1 MLLAYWQFPG
11 DALSQ
16 TLRDT
21 GNSLLQ
27 RNNRNA
33 KYHHQTC
40 CIKLG
45 EDTKPGR
52 SCRYTKK
59 SRGVVRIPYRRL
71 QNERQPKSI
80 KGAIFEECCDEMII
94 VRDIDLFSLCEHHML
109 PFYGKAH
116 VAYIP
121 DGKIIGLSKIPRVIE
136 VFARRLQ
143 VQERLTHQV
152 SKALFDTLKPKGVGV
167 VVEALHLCM
176 AMRGVEKQNSTTTT
190 SSMLGNFK
198 KDHRTRQ
205 EFLSLIRG

>member
-1 MLLAYWQFPG
+1 MKKIISDL
-11 DALSQ
+11 
-16 TLRDT
+16 
-21 GNSLLQ
+21 
-27 RNNRNA
+27 
-33 KYHHQTC
+33 
-40 CIKLG
+40 IIMLG
-45 EDTKPGR
+45 ED
-52 SCRYTKK
+52 
-59 SRGVVRIPYRRL
+59 
-71 QNERQPKSI
+71 PKREGLLDTPKRVEESFIYLTSGYEMDAGEVI

-94 VRDIDLFSLCEHHML
+94 VRDIDIFSLCEHHML

-143 VQERLTHQV
+143 VQERLTHQI
-152 SKALFDTLKPKGVGV
+152 SEALFESLKPKGVGV
-167 VVEALHLCM
+167 VIEALHLCM
-176 AMRGVEKQNSTTTT
+176 AMRGVEKQNSVTTT

>member
-1 MLLAYWQFPG
+1 MQNIISDLLI
-11 DALSQ
+11 
-16 TLRDT
+16 
-21 GNSLLQ
+21 
-27 RNNRNA
+27 
-33 KYHHQTC
+33 H
-40 CIKLG
+40 LG
-45 EDTKPGR
+45 EDTKREGLVDTPRRVEESFAYLTGG
-52 SCRYTKK
+52 YKLDAAEVIK
-59 SRGVVRIPYRRL
+59 SAL
-71 QNERQPKSI
+71 
-80 KGAIFEECCDEMII
+80 FEECCDEMII
-94 VRDIDLFSLCEHHML
+94 VRDIDIFSLCEHHML

-152 SKALFDTLKPKGVGV
+152 SEALFETLQPKGVGV

-176 AMRGVEKQNSTTTT
+176 AMRGVEKQNSTTIT

-205 EFLSLIRG
+205 EFLSLIKG